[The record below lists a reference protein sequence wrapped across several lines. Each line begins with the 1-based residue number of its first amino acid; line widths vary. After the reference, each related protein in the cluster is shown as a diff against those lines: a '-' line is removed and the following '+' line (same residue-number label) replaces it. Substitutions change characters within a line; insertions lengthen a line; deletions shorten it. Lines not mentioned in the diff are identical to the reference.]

1 MKTYKK
7 KYREG
12 GMRVNYN
19 PNGLYGK
26 EGIDFDIAFIEM
38 LLKRRS
44 FYSQKEITRKDE
56 LVKKLKE
63 LKTIKRSSK
72 ND

>member
-44 FYSQKEITRKDE
+44 FY
-56 LVKKLKE
+56 
-63 LKTIKRSSK
+63 
-72 ND
+72 